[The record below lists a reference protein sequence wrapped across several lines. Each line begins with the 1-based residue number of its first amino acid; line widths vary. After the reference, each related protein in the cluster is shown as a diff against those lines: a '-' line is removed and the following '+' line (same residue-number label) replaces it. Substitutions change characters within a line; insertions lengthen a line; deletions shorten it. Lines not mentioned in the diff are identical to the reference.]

1 MPAQGCWILGGNNM
15 NIHFSEHSCYAELQN
30 WSSSMVIFIRH
41 DKLLFNT
48 YIEKCWE
55 IRPESLFQWSRLNL
69 HTWRHLSGKITVL
82 PSAWIPLIEYET
94 CWVAYIHQC
103 MGFSTIWHIF
113 KHIKLHVFFVH
124 SCWACK
130 SPDKCLHHNTEGKAF
145 IFYFLQC
152 SLCQHCT
159 LAGGSGCLVRGL
171 CSSAI
176 EDLDAGNNLRKVH
189 RVNLTKFFTWTV
201 PSFSTWKFCTGGFCQ
216 LPIRAVDVP
225 MSLSAGRLD
234 RGVPSQAAP
243 QHCLLQ
249 CSQDRCAMCR
259 CAAPSHG
266 MCLLVSQPD
275 LCSQGLQAGSPPA
288 AAECPCFPGTLSHL
302 RVLTPTAG
310 PQAHQVLACSET
322 DVERSVFRVV
332 AIFVWSIC
340 STACFPAVS
349 YSLK

>member
-249 CSQDRCAMCR
+249 CSQDRCAMCSAIPWDVPPGVTAR
-259 CAAPSHG
+259 PVLTGAAGRVPS
-266 MCLLVSQPD
+266 CCCWVPLLPRHTV
-275 LCSQGLQAGSPPA
+275 PPA
-288 AAECPCFPGTLSHL
+288 SADTHCRTPGTPSSCML
-302 RVLTPTAG
+302 RDR
-310 PQAHQVLACSET
+310 C
-322 DVERSVFRVV
+322 
-332 AIFVWSIC
+332 WKK
-340 STACFPAVS
+340 CF
-349 YSLK
+349 